1 VIFVI
6 ERHPYAKAGEC
17 VESAIRVLTMDSRR
31 VVLVEGR
38 RSGRV

>member
-6 ERHPYAKAGEC
+6 ERPYAKAGEC